1 MKELIED
8 IKARISYQELKIE
21 DLYDYIKE
29 NSNLKNILNAEIK
42 AKKEHLNDLKILLKN
57 IQAQE
62 SKTFDPCE
70 CGFDVDYYDNE
81 EIRYT
86 KRNKKTSTSITYDK
100 DYQTYFISNYIFNN
114 PAFLYEVKNIKI
126 PNHRFGVELLRNLGV
141 IE

>member
-1 MKELIED
+1 MKELIEK
-8 IKARISYQELKIE
+8 IKELQVIARPYCARMTCKQILEVIE
-21 DLYDYIKE
+21 DY
-29 NSNLKNILNAEIK
+29 
-42 AKKEHLNDLKILLKN
+42 
-57 IQAQE
+57 E
-62 SKTFDPCE
+62 SKPFDSLE
-70 CGFDVDYYDNE
+70 LGFDVDYYDNE

-86 KRNKKTSTSITYDK
+86 KRNKKTSTSINYDK